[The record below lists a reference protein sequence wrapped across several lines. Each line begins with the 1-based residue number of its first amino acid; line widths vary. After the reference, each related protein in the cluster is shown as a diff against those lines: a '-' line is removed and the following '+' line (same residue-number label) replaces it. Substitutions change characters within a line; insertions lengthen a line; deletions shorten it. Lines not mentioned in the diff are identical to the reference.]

1 MNETTSISTSVG
13 DLLRH
18 AGASGAAERGQVHIV
33 SVAAIREAVGEKWSR
48 HETLV
53 EDFVIRSFR
62 RGARE
67 DDFIVRVNEADF
79 ILIQP
84 SRQPIA
90 ALSRASQ
97 LMREALSFFL
107 GAVKTEH
114 IHISIVDRLD
124 GDGVEASRV
133 DEGALSKA
141 SQERSADLSTSE
153 DGSPPW
159 ERFGVSRPPRKV
171 VSIRLT
177 DGADLQA
184 VFYLD
189 PVWNIASGAVVSF
202 VARTVAIQTGPDGQ
216 LSPVEPSTMT
226 PRSYAALAAKR
237 IQFIR
242 ELAGDSPEAPP
253 TIAVHLPLSFNCL
266 SHSGS
271 RMSILTDLKKLAA
284 ANWKSRLF
292 VEITDVP
299 VALPHVRLTEII
311 AQVKPFARGVLIRVP
326 PGSLD
331 VSRWDRCGAIGMI
344 ATVDRST
351 TEREQ
356 IAQIGKFAAD
366 TAKMGMVASLYG
378 VRSRSITLAAWAA
391 GVRTLSGDYVAE
403 KFGDTLTA
411 QRFVAEDLYRAKPTF
426 ARA

>member
-1 MNETTSISTSVG
+1 MNETRSISTSVG

-18 AGASGAAERGQVHIV
+18 AGASGAAERGQVHIL
-33 SVAAIREAVGEKWSR
+33 SVAAIREAVGERWAR
-48 HETLV
+48 HEPLV

-62 RGARE
+62 RSARD

-84 SRQPIA
+84 SRQPMA
-90 ALSRASQ
+90 ALNRASQ

-114 IHISIVDRLD
+114 IHISVVDRLD
-124 GDGVEASRV
+124 GEAVEATLVGEGDLARASLERPV
-133 DEGALSKA
+133 DLSK
-141 SQERSADLSTSE
+141 SE

-159 ERFGVSRPPRKV
+159 EKFGVSRPPRKV
-171 VSIRLT
+171 VSLRLS
-177 DGADLQA
+177 DGTDLQA

-202 VARTVAIQTGPDGQ
+202 VCRTVAIQAGPEG
-216 LSPVEPSTMT
+216 LSPVEPGSMT

-237 IQFIR
+237 MQFVR
-242 ELAGDSPEAPP
+242 ELADDTAETPP

-271 RMSILTDLKKLAA
+271 RMNILSDLKKLAA
-284 ANWKSRLF
+284 ADWKSRLF
-292 VEITDVP
+292 VELTDVP
-299 VALPHVRLTEII
+299 VALPQIRLAEII
-311 AQVKPFARGVLIRVP
+311 AQVKPFVRGVLVRVP
-326 PGSLD
+326 PGSVD
-331 VSRWDRCGAIGMI
+331 VVRWDRCGAIGMI
-344 ATVDRST
+344 ATVDGGK

-356 IAQIGKFAAD
+356 IAQFERFASDAARIGV
-366 TAKMGMVASLYG
+366 VASLYG
-378 VRSRSITLAAWAA
+378 VRTRSITLAAWAA
-391 GVRTLSGDYVAE
+391 GVRLLSGDYVAE

-411 QRFVAEDLYRAKPTF
+411 QRFVAKDLYRA
-426 ARA
+426 AQAIA